1 MSEICFYNSYKY
13 LRKSNTEPSNFC
25 PITLQPVLAKI
36 CSSFI
41 SNWIY
46 NFLIKN
52 ELLTHITNQA
62 KNKRHQVIVT
72 LDLQNVL
79 DEVDNWLVV
88 KVLEYQNLPA
98 EIKTLMTNYYDS
110 YATSVGT
117 DNYSTKPMIV
127 GKGVLQ
133 GDCLSPLP

>member
-1 MSEICFYNSYKY
+1 MRIQKGFPKGISGT
-13 LRKSNTEPSNFC
+13 TEH
-25 PITLQPVLAKI
+25 I
-36 CSSFI
+36 
-41 SNWIY
+41 
-46 NFLIKN
+46 
-52 ELLTHITNQA
+52 ELLSHITNQA

-79 DEVDNWLVV
+79 GEVDNWLMV

-117 DNYSTKPMIV
+117 DNYSTKPMIL

-133 GDCLSPLP
+133 GDCLSPLPWLVRGFIPPPPLF